1 MSAPFGIMRGVTRD
15 DRAHAQELLECVM
28 VTEVNVIASGARRQ
42 SIGRAGEG
50 HELSEQGQVEVVIRY
65 RDVEKT
71 IRGKPEEVF
80 RGVFQFLSETIPA
93 LDVVSR
99 ITLTV
104 NFADFL
110 REAAGV
116 FAVTPEGVV
125 VLTPLE
131 ALTDRELVMLY
142 LIRAKVAFETGK
154 SEMET
159 VLASD
164 LISFTGKGSGTVAG
178 RLSELSG
185 EGLVER
191 IGKGEYRVTTFGL
204 HRFRQDMLPK
214 LKG

>member
-1 MSAPFGIMRGVTRD
+1 MI
-15 DRAHAQELLECVM
+15 
-28 VTEVNVIASGARRQ
+28 TEVNVIASGARRHL
-42 SIGRAGEG
+42 IGHAGEG
-50 HELSEQGQVEVVIRY
+50 HEVSEQGQVEVTIRY

-71 IRGKPEEVF
+71 IRGSPEQVF
-80 RGVFQFLSETIPA
+80 RGVFQFLSEIIPA

-125 VLTPLE
+125 ILTPLE
-131 ALTDRELVMLY
+131 ALTDRELVMLN
-142 LIRAKVAFETGK
+142 LVRAKVAFETGR
-154 SEMET
+154 SEKET
-159 VLASD
+159 LLASD

-191 IGKGEYRVTTFGL
+191 TGKGEYRVTTFGL
-204 HRFRQDMLPK
+204 HRFRQDVLPK

>member
-1 MSAPFGIMRGVTRD
+1 VRDGYRGECNGEWCARSTSS
-15 DRAHAQELLECVM
+15 HA
-28 VTEVNVIASGARRQ
+28 I
-42 SIGRAGEG
+42 EG
-50 HELSEQGQVEVVIRY
+50 HEVSERGQVEVVIRY

-93 LDVVSR
+93 LDVISR

-131 ALTDRELVMLY
+131 ALTDRELVMLH
-142 LIRAKVAFETGK
+142 LVRAKVAFETGK
-154 SEMET
+154 SQSET
-159 VLASD
+159 LLASD
-164 LISFTGKGSGTVAG
+164 LISLTGKGSGTVAG

>member
-1 MSAPFGIMRGVTRD
+1 
-15 DRAHAQELLECVM
+15 L
-28 VTEVNVIASGARRQ
+28 TEQ
-42 SIGRAGEG
+42 T
-50 HELSEQGQVEVVIRY
+50 QVEVTIRY

-71 IRGKPEEVF
+71 IRGSPDDVF
-80 RGVFQFLSETIPA
+80 RGVFQFLCETIPA
-93 LDVVSR
+93 FDVVSR

-110 REAAGV
+110 KEAAGV

-125 VLTPLE
+125 VLTPPE
-131 ALTDRELVMLY
+131 TLTDRELVLLY
-142 LIRAKVAFETGK
+142 LVRAKVAFETGR
-154 SEMET
+154 SEKET
-159 VLASD
+159 LLASD

-191 IGKGEYRVTTFGL
+191 TGKGEYRVTTFGL
-204 HRFRQDMLPK
+204 HRFRRDVLPK

>member
-1 MSAPFGIMRGVTRD
+1 MQDHYRGECDRKETR
-15 DRAHAQELLECVM
+15 ELSSRD
-28 VTEVNVIASGARRQ
+28 I
-42 SIGRAGEG
+42 GEG
-50 HELSEQGQVEVVIRY
+50 REVSQKEQIEVEIRY
-65 RDVEKT
+65 RDIEKT
-71 IRGKPEEVF
+71 IRGNPEDVF

-93 LDVVSR
+93 LDVVSK

-110 REAAGV
+110 KEAAGV

-125 VLTPLE
+125 VLTPPE
-131 ALTDRELVMLY
+131 ALTDRELVLLY
-142 LIRAKVAFETGK
+142 LVRGKVAYETGR
-154 SEMET
+154 SERET
-159 VLASD
+159 LLASD
-164 LISFTGKGSGTVAG
+164 LISLTGKGSGTVAG

-204 HRFRQDMLPK
+204 HRFRQDVLPK

>member
-1 MSAPFGIMRGVTRD
+1 MI
-15 DRAHAQELLECVM
+15 
-28 VTEVNVIASGARRQ
+28 TEVNVIASGARRHL
-42 SIGRAGEG
+42 IGQAGEG
-50 HELSEQGQVEVVIRY
+50 HEVSEQGQVEVVIRY

-71 IRGKPEEVF
+71 IRGSPEEVF

-125 VLTPLE
+125 ILTPLE
-131 ALTDRELVMLY
+131 ALTDRELVMLN
-142 LIRAKVAFETGK
+142 LVRAKVAFETGR
-154 SEMET
+154 SEKET
-159 VLASD
+159 LLASD

-191 IGKGEYRVTTFGL
+191 TGKGEYRVTTFGL
-204 HRFRQDMLPK
+204 HRFRQDVLPK

>member
-1 MSAPFGIMRGVTRD
+1 MI
-15 DRAHAQELLECVM
+15 
-28 VTEVNVIASGARRQ
+28 TEVNVIASGAPRHL
-42 SIGRAGEG
+42 IGQAGEG
-50 HELSEQGQVEVVIRY
+50 HEVSEQGQVEVVIRY

-71 IRGKPEEVF
+71 IRGSPEEVF

-131 ALTDRELVMLY
+131 ALTDRELVMLN
-142 LIRAKVAFETGK
+142 LVRAKVAFETGR
-154 SEMET
+154 SEKET
-159 VLASD
+159 LLASD

-191 IGKGEYRVTTFGL
+191 TGKGEYRVTTFGL
-204 HRFRQDMLPK
+204 HRFRQDVLPK

>member
-1 MSAPFGIMRGVTRD
+1 MSEPTQIEVT
-15 DRAHAQELLECVM
+15 
-28 VTEVNVIASGARRQ
+28 
-42 SIGRAGEG
+42 
-50 HELSEQGQVEVVIRY
+50 IRY

-71 IRGKPEEVF
+71 IKGTPEDVF

-93 LDVVSR
+93 LAVVSK

-110 REAAGV
+110 KDAAGV

-125 VLTPLE
+125 ILTPLE
-131 ALTDRELVMLY
+131 ALTDRELVLLY
-142 LIRAKVAFETGK
+142 LVRAKVGFETGR
-154 SEMET
+154 SEKET
-159 VLASD
+159 LLASD

-191 IGKGEYRVTTFGL
+191 TGKGEYRVTTFGL
-204 HRFRQDMLPK
+204 HRFRQDVLPK
-214 LKG
+214 LKS

>member
-1 MSAPFGIMRGVTRD
+1 M
-15 DRAHAQELLECVM
+15 
-28 VTEVNVIASGARRQ
+28 TEQ
-42 SIGRAGEG
+42 P
-50 HELSEQGQVEVVIRY
+50 QVEVTIRY

-71 IRGKPEEVF
+71 IRGSPEDVF
-80 RGVFQFLSETIPA
+80 RDVFRFLCETIPT
-93 LDVVSR
+93 LDTVSK

-110 REAAGV
+110 RETAGV

-131 ALTDRELVMLY
+131 ALTDRELVMLN
-142 LIRAKVAFETGK
+142 LVKAKVAFETGK
-154 SEMET
+154 SEKET
-159 VLASD
+159 LLASD
-164 LISFTGKGSGTVAG
+164 LISLTGKGSGTVAG

-204 HRFRQDMLPK
+204 HRFRQDILPK

>member
-1 MSAPFGIMRGVTRD
+1 MRGVTRD
-15 DRAHAQELLECVM
+15 DRVHAQELLECVIL
-28 VTEVNVIASGARRQ
+28 TEVNVMASGAQRR
-42 SIGRAGEG
+42 SISHAIEG
-50 HELSEQGQVEVVIRY
+50 HEVSEQGQVEVVIRY
-65 RDVEKT
+65 RDVEKA
-71 IRGKPEEVF
+71 IKGKPDDVF

-125 VLTPLE
+125 ILTPLE
-131 ALTDRELVMLY
+131 ALTDRELVMLN
-142 LIRAKVAFETGK
+142 LVRAKVAFETGR
-154 SEMET
+154 SEKET
-159 VLASD
+159 LLASD

-191 IGKGEYRVTTFGL
+191 TGKGEYRVTTFGL
-204 HRFRQDMLPK
+204 HRFRQDVLPK

>member
-1 MSAPFGIMRGVTRD
+1 LDQEATIEVT
-15 DRAHAQELLECVM
+15 
-28 VTEVNVIASGARRQ
+28 
-42 SIGRAGEG
+42 
-50 HELSEQGQVEVVIRY
+50 IRY
-65 RDVEKT
+65 RDLEKT
-71 IRGKPEEVF
+71 FRGSPDQVF

-99 ITLTV
+99 ITLSV

-110 REAAGV
+110 KEVAGV

-125 VLTPLE
+125 VLTPPE
-131 ALTDRELVMLY
+131 ALTDRELVLLY
-142 LIRAKVAFETGK
+142 LVRAKVAFETGR
-154 SEMET
+154 SEKET
-159 VLASD
+159 LLASD

-191 IGKGEYRVTTFGL
+191 TGKGEYRVTTFGL
-204 HRFRQDMLPK
+204 HRFRQDVLPK

>member
-1 MSAPFGIMRGVTRD
+1 V
-15 DRAHAQELLECVM
+15 
-28 VTEVNVIASGARRQ
+28 
-42 SIGRAGEG
+42 
-50 HELSEQGQVEVVIRY
+50 SEQGQVEVVIRY

-71 IRGKPEEVF
+71 IKGKPEEVF

-110 REAAGV
+110 REAAGI

-131 ALTDRELVMLY
+131 ALTDRELVMLH
-142 LIRAKVAFETGK
+142 LIRAKVSFETGK
-154 SEMET
+154 SEKET
-159 VLASD
+159 LLASD

>member
-1 MSAPFGIMRGVTRD
+1 MRGVTRD
-15 DRAHAQELLECVM
+15 DRAHAQELLMCKM
-28 VTEVNVIASGARRQ
+28 ITEVKIIASIERKR
-42 SIGRAGEG
+42 SHNNIGGG
-50 HELSEQGQVEVVIRY
+50 HEMSDQTQIEVVIRY

-71 IRGKPEEVF
+71 IRGNPQEVF
-80 RGVFQFLSETIPA
+80 RNVFRFLSETIPA
-93 LDVVSR
+93 LDIVSR

-110 REAAGV
+110 KEAAGV

-125 VLTPLE
+125 VLTPPE
-131 ALTDRELVMLY
+131 ALTDRELVLLY
-142 LIRAKVAFETGK
+142 LVRAKVSYETGR
-154 SEMET
+154 SEKET
-159 VLASD
+159 LLASD

-191 IGKGEYRVTTFGL
+191 TGKGEYRVTTFGL
-204 HRFRQDMLPK
+204 HRFQQDVLPK

>member
-1 MSAPFGIMRGVTRD
+1 M
-15 DRAHAQELLECVM
+15 M
-28 VTEVNVIASGARRQ
+28 VTEVNVIARGARRQ

-50 HELSEQGQVEVVIRY
+50 HEVSEQGQVEVVIRY

-71 IRGKPEEVF
+71 IRGRPEEVF

-110 REAAGV
+110 REAAGI

-154 SEMET
+154 SEKET
-159 VLASD
+159 LLASD

-191 IGKGEYRVTTFGL
+191 TGKGEYRVTTFGL

>member
-1 MSAPFGIMRGVTRD
+1 M
-15 DRAHAQELLECVM
+15 L
-28 VTEVNVIASGARRQ
+28 EVNVIARAQETRIEIRKARQMSGQ
-42 SIGRAGEG
+42 TEI
-50 HELSEQGQVEVVIRY
+50 EVRIRY
-65 RDVEKT
+65 REIEKT
-71 IRGKPEEVF
+71 IKGRPEDVF

-104 NFADFL
+104 DFADFL
-110 REAAGV
+110 KDAAGV
-116 FAVTPEGVV
+116 FAVTPEAVV

-131 ALTDRELVMLY
+131 ALTDRELVLLY
-142 LIRAKVAFETGK
+142 LVRAKIGFETRR
-154 SEMET
+154 SEKET
-159 VLASD
+159 LLASD

-204 HRFRQDMLPK
+204 HRFRQDVLPK
-214 LKG
+214 LKS